1 FKGKKLGTQLLELA
15 EEKAR
20 EFGKN
25 ALWLGVWEH
34 NDAARAFYKT
44 IGYRYYSQ
52 HSFFMGDDEQTDFIL
67 LKEL

>member
-1 FKGKKLGTQLLELA
+1 
-15 EEKAR
+15 
-20 EFGKN
+20 
-25 ALWLGVWEH
+25 VWEH